1 MLIFKNVWLP
11 IFRLIVESENVNA
24 TAMIL
29 LLSPLLNLSPLDLLA
44 LKESLHKGE
53 VLPLERVRS
62 ILIASG
68 VADERGRIVSSDLLS
83 EFLILSQA
91 EACDRDAFI
100 SVLDKSDPRR
110 RFNDFVLTQNDSQNA
125 QILLEAIEK
134 RVGEPHVPMQQKVEF
149 PQMLFNAFLDRGDFS
164 GEQLGAPSLS
174 QSPHRIL
181 WAYRGD
187 VSAGFEKYFS
197 EEERAHVLTYRLV
210 QEGRID
216 ELQKIHGSRSIPAFK
231 AWNSI
236 GAPPVLKAHFFLHI
250 GKNSLRASLYCT
262 ERKKPSDSRS
272 NEPSALVLKVKS
284 AMESAASQFNGTWI
298 VAGPPSHKNLSLSKN
313 ISKKSIDNIASY
325 IDSTISVWGECYEI
339 LKAMR
344 A

>member
-1 MLIFKNVWLP
+1 
-11 IFRLIVESENVNA
+11 
-24 TAMIL
+24 MIL
-29 LLSPLLNLSPLDLLA
+29 LLSPLLNLSPIDLLA
-44 LKESLHKGE
+44 LKESLYKGE
-53 VLPLERVRS
+53 VLPLEKVRS
-62 ILIASG
+62 ILISSG

-91 EACDRDAFI
+91 EASDRDAFI

-110 RFNDFVLTQNDSQNA
+110 RFNDFVLSQNDSPNA
-125 QILLEAIEK
+125 QILLEAIAK
-134 RVGEPHVPMQQKVEF
+134 RVGEPHVPMPQKMEF

-164 GEQLGAPSLS
+164 SAELGVPSLS

-181 WAYRGD
+181 WTYRGD
-187 VSAGFEKYFS
+187 VAAAGFEKYFS
-197 EEERAHVLTYRLV
+197 TEDKTHVETYRLV

-250 GKNSLRASLYCT
+250 GKQSLRASLYCT

-272 NEPSALVLKVKS
+272 NEPSPLVLKIKS
-284 AMESAASQFNGTWI
+284 AMESAASHYNGTWI
-298 VAGPPSHKNLSLSKN
+298 VAGPPSHKNLS
-313 ISKKSIDNIASY
+313 ISKIIPKNSVDNIVSY
-325 IDSTISVWGECYEI
+325 IDSTILAWGECCEI

-344 A
+344 V

>member
-1 MLIFKNVWLP
+1 
-11 IFRLIVESENVNA
+11 
-24 TAMIL
+24 MIL
-29 LLSPLLNLSPLDLLA
+29 LLSPLLNLSPIELLA

-53 VLPLERVRS
+53 VLPLEKVRS

-68 VADERGRIVSSDLLS
+68 VADERGRIVSSDLLR
-83 EFLILSQA
+83 EFQILSQA

-110 RFNDFVLTQNDSQNA
+110 RFNDFVLSQNDSPNA
-125 QILLEAIEK
+125 QILLEAIAK
-134 RVGEPHVPMQQKVEF
+134 RVGEPHARIPQKVEF
-149 PQMLFNAFLDRGDFS
+149 PEILFDAFLDRGDFS
-164 GEQLGAPSLS
+164 GAQLGEPSLS

-187 VSAGFEKYFS
+187 VAAGFEKYFS
-197 EEERAHVLTYRLV
+197 TEDKTHVETYRLV

-250 GKNSLRASLYCT
+250 GKQSLRASLYCT
-262 ERKKPSDSRS
+262 ERKKPSSRS
-272 NEPSALVLKVKS
+272 NEPSPLVVKVKS
-284 AMESAASQFNGTWI
+284 AMESVASQFNGSWI

-313 ISKKSIDNIASY
+313 IPKNSVDNIASY
-325 IDSTISVWGECYEI
+325 IDSTISAWGECFEI
-339 LKAMR
+339 LNAMR
-344 A
+344 S

>member
-1 MLIFKNVWLP
+1 
-11 IFRLIVESENVNA
+11 
-24 TAMIL
+24 MIL

-62 ILIASG
+62 ILISSG
-68 VADERGRIVSSDLLS
+68 VADENGRIVSSDLLR
-83 EFLILSQA
+83 EFQILSQA
-91 EACDRDAFI
+91 EASDREAFI

-110 RFNDFVLTQNDSQNA
+110 RFNDFVISQNDSPNA
-125 QILLEAIEK
+125 QILLEAIAK
-134 RVGEPHVPMQQKVEF
+134 RVGEPHAPMPQKVEF

-164 GEQLGAPSLS
+164 GAELGDPSLS

-181 WAYRGD
+181 WAYRLD
-187 VSAGFEKYFS
+187 VAAGFEKYFS
-197 EEERAHVLTYRLV
+197 NEEKAHVETYRLV

-250 GKNSLRASLYCT
+250 GKQSLRASLYCT

-272 NEPSALVLKVKS
+272 NEPSPLVLKVKS
-284 AMESAASQFNGTWI
+284 AMESAASQFNRTWI
-298 VAGPPSHKNLSLSKN
+298 VAGPPSHKNLSISKN
-313 ISKKSIDNIASY
+313 VPKNSIDNLTY
-325 IDSTISVWGECYEI
+325 IDYTISAWGECCEI

-344 A
+344 V

>member
-1 MLIFKNVWLP
+1 
-11 IFRLIVESENVNA
+11 
-24 TAMIL
+24 MIL
-29 LLSPLLNLSPLDLLA
+29 LLSPLLNLSKIELLA
-44 LKESLHKGE
+44 LRESLLKGE
-53 VLPLERVRS
+53 VLPLEKVRS
-62 ILIASG
+62 ILISSG

-110 RFNDFVLTQNDSQNA
+110 RFNDFVLTQNDSPNA
-125 QILLEAIEK
+125 KILLEAIEK
-134 RVGEPHVPMQQKVEF
+134 RVGEPHVPMPRKVEF

-164 GEQLGAPSLS
+164 GAQLGEPSLS

-181 WAYRGD
+181 FSYRGD
-187 VSAGFEKYFS
+187 VAAGFEKYFS
-197 EEERAHVLTYRLV
+197 NEEKAHVETYRLV

-250 GKNSLRASLYCT
+250 GKQSLRASLYCT

-272 NEPSALVLKVKS
+272 NEPSPLVLKVKA
-284 AMESAASQFNGTWI
+284 AMESAASHYNGTWI
-298 VAGPPSHKNLSLSKN
+298 VAGPPSHKNLS
-313 ISKKSIDNIASY
+313 ISKSIPKNSIDNISSY
-325 IDSTISVWGECYEI
+325 IDSAISAWGECFEI

-344 A
+344 S